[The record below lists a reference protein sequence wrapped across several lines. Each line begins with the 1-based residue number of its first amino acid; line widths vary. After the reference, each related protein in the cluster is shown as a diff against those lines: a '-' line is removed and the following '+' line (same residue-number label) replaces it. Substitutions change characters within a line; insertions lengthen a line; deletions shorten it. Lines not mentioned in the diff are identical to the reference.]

1 MKSRKEINQKIFN
14 QEYMQ
19 IFIPI
24 SEIEKETRITKRLE
38 QHFKKRWKWGGNTM
52 KDIHWRDAK
61 KEKPPTDIEILG
73 KCKGNCGNEYVSVIK
88 VSSDRPTY
96 NISAEYIYNVSI
108 DNLIKWAYLND

>member
-1 MKSRKEINQKIFN
+1 MN
-14 QEYMQ
+14 
-19 IFIPI
+19 
-24 SEIEKETRITKRLE
+24 
-38 QHFKKRWKWGGNTM
+38 

-73 KCKGNCGNEYVSVIK
+73 KCKGNSGNEYVSVIK

-96 NISAEYIYNVSI
+96 NISAEYIYNISI